1 MAKQGI
7 LAPMTTHRS
16 TTITADD
23 AIARIQS
30 GMRVFVTGNCSF
42 PRTLMDALVRR
53 APKVSNVEVIQV
65 LTIGSDDYTRPEM
78 EGHLRVNTLFISAN
92 VRKAVNEGRADFTP
106 VRLAEIPMLFRSGAV
121 PLDVAMIHVSPPDA
135 HGFCSYGVEI
145 GVSKAAAET
154 ARLVIAEI
162 NPQMPR
168 TLGDSFIHISKID
181 YAVEVDYPLPEFDP
195 GDNGPQSISLN
206 RQIGAHI
213 AGMIR
218 DGDCLQ
224 LGIGGIPNGVLPF
237 LKDKRD
243 LGVHSELFSDG
254 VIDLVERGVING
266 ERKNQHPGK
275 IIAGFCLG
283 SRRLYQWV
291 HDNALIEFRPTE
303 YVNDSLIISR
313 NDNMVAINSALEV
326 DLTGQVCADSIG
338 TRLYSGIG
346 GQLDFIRGAAHSKGG
361 RPIIAL
367 PSSAVMKDGARISR
381 ITPMLK
387 PGAGV
392 TVPRYDIHYVI
403 TEFGVADLYGK
414 TIRQRARALIG
425 IAHPEFRAELE
436 RAAAELNYF

>member
-1 MAKQGI
+1 MA
-7 LAPMTTHRS
+7 MHRS

-42 PRTLMDALVRR
+42 PRVLMDALVRR
-53 APKVSNVEVIQV
+53 APKISNVELVQV
-65 LTIGSDDYTRPEM
+65 LTIGSDDYAQPDM
-78 EGHLRVNTLFISAN
+78 EGHLRVNTLFISGN

-106 VRLAEIPMLFRSGAV
+106 IRLAEIPMLFRSGV
-121 PLDVAMIHVSPPDA
+121 IPLDVAMIHVSPPDE

-154 ARLVIAEI
+154 ARLVIAQI

-181 YAVEVDYPLPEFDP
+181 YSVEVDYPLPEFDP

-387 PGAGV
+387 QGAGV

-425 IAHPEFRAELE
+425 IANPEFRAELE